1 MRRRTRIVA
10 VCSVLVLLPALSVPV
25 GASVASP
32 GDGSSPSGQE
42 APSADTKT
50 IVRDASLS
58 TKSQNMWGGDSPS
71 IATVELFDEAW
82 NASGSLGG
90 TTRECVGVDGIW
102 QECGRFG
109 AEINASVSGSMH
121 MALELDGLDG
131 GEVDV
136 TYPVSLEFTAPADN
150 SFDPGDTVEITTAMS
165 VDADNARIETRFPA
179 LSSIGWLGGFALE
192 AEASS
197 RLCFIDC
204 DTRTLFDSGGAD
216 NIDGEILRIPNP
228 RSTGG
233 CIDLVTSVLLGLGK
247 YPSGRCDDGGYLF
260 NPEMALTSQ
269 VDANGTL
276 TAKGSDLYAVLPAS
290 GVTWA
295 FRPTPLPWWVAL
307 NLGPASYRGA
317 TVGWNTFDV
326 LITALEEMRQDLV
339 FEPELDV
346 TLEWGD
352 ERAFEVIDG
361 DTGEVLLASSDSAA
375 TLRVGDRLR
384 LSTPA
389 VGSKVISIAPTVEIA
404 SATMTNHT
412 RSVSSGNVEL
422 KALGFTLQT
431 RSERVCVE
439 GTCITLW
446 PGTNTNLGPLFQQ
459 SFPLGRSGE
468 TVLFDDMV
476 DVGGFTPIELDPF
489 DLVPRPVLEVRKALV
504 PDIAPGSFDLLI
516 DGDTLAAG
524 IRDGGSTGRVV
535 VEPGNR
541 VISEAEGAG
550 GDLRYFDI
558 TIICRHHES
567 GEIHTAST
575 GSALGLGSSME
586 LTLTGGE
593 DLICTVQNRLP
604 VPAECDSMTFDNV
617 ILGTPGADVDDLLI
631 GSEGRNIIVGYGG
644 NDTLIGAAGD
654 DCLAGVSGDNI
665 INGGGGSNVID
676 GGTGSSICTGG
687 AILFRCSG
695 PGRRT

>member
-1 MRRRTRIVA
+1 MRRGLWGAAICA
-10 VCSVLVLLPALSVPV
+10 VLVLLPALPVPA
-25 GASVASP
+25 GAAPSSP
-32 GDGSSPSGQE
+32 GDGPSPSGQDGIS
-42 APSADTKT
+42 SATKT

-58 TKSQNMWGGDSPS
+58 TERQDLWGGGSPS

-82 NASGSLGG
+82 NAGGTLGG
-90 TTRECVGVDGIW
+90 TSRECVGVDGVW

-121 MALELDGLDG
+121 MAIELDGLDG

-165 VDADNARIETRFPA
+165 VDTDNARIETRFPA

-204 DTRTLFDSGGAD
+204 DNRTLFDSGGAD
-216 NIDGEILRIPNP
+216 NIGGEILRIPNP
-228 RSTGG
+228 RSNGG
-233 CIDLVTSVLLGLGK
+233 CIDLVTSILLGLGK

-260 NPEMALTSQ
+260 NPDVALTSQ
-269 VDANGTL
+269 VDADGTL
-276 TAKGSDLYAVLPAS
+276 TAEGSDLYAVLPAS

-339 FEPELDV
+339 FDPELDV

-352 ERAFEVIDG
+352 ERAFEVVDG
-361 DTGEVLLASSDSAA
+361 DTSEVLFAGTDSSA
-375 TLRVGDRLR
+375 TLRVGDRVR

-389 VGSKVISIAPTVEIA
+389 VGSKVIPIVPTVQVA
-404 SATMTNHT
+404 TATMANNT

-446 PGTNTNLGPLFQQ
+446 PGTNTNLGPLYQQ
-459 SFPLGRSGE
+459 SFPLGRSGA
-468 TVLFDDMV
+468 TVLFDDV
-476 DVGGFTPIELDPF
+476 FEIGGFAPIELQPF
-489 DLVPRPVLEVRKALV
+489 DLVPRPVIEVRKALV
-504 PDIAPGSFDLLI
+504 PDLAPGSFDLLI
-516 DGDTLAAG
+516 DGDTLAAD

-541 VISEAEGAG
+541 VISEAEGSG

-558 TIICRHHES
+558 TITCRHYES
-567 GEIHTAST
+567 GEIHTVST

-586 LTLTGGE
+586 LALTGGE

-617 ILGTPGADVDDLLI
+617 ILGTPGADVNDILI
-631 GSEGRNIIVGYGG
+631 GTQGRNIIVGYGG
-644 NDTLIGAAGD
+644 NDILIGASGD

-676 GGTGSSICTGG
+676 GGTGSSICTRG
-687 AILFRCSG
+687 AIQYRCSST
-695 PGRRT
+695 GRG